1 MELKSL
7 FPTLH
12 IGQPMDIKHALFIIL
27 TIFSGSASALDAT
40 LWLTVWACSRPCS
53 SYDELGRVTRYEYAD
68 GKPQARVPFWKG
80 DSDKTRLEP
89 TTEAYEEY
97 GEGGAQQVHLDRR
110 TVKFDKV
117 DILPEE

>member
-1 MELKSL
+1 MPIKSRGRRSARRKWPRIVGVTSRIRAE
-7 FPTLH
+7 FDTL
-12 IGQPMDIKHALFIIL
+12 QLY
-27 TIFSGSASALDAT
+27 
-40 LWLTVWACSRPCS
+40 V
-53 SYDELGRVTRYEYAD
+53 D

-117 DILPEE
+117 DTLPEE